1 MNVQNVFLEA
11 VGVKEEQYPTSGLSE
26 IAFAGKS
33 NVGKS
38 SLINGLINRKKLA
51 RTSSAP
57 GKTQTI
63 NFYNVEEKL
72 YLVDLPGYGYA
83 KVSKTERNRW
93 ARVIEDYLYNRKTL
107 QQVVLL
113 VDGRHEPNNNDIM
126 MIDWIKSFGF
136 EPLVIATKMDKMKRS
151 QQQKALSIIRKKLDI
166 KSYHIYPFSA
176 ITKDGKDKIWEVFEE
191 IINIKHDESE
201 VESKANEIKS
211 EANEIESKSSE
222 KQ

>member
-11 VGVKEEQYPTSGLSE
+11 VGVKASQYPTSGLPE

-63 NFYNVEEKL
+63 NFYNVEEQL

-83 KVSKTERNRW
+83 KVSKSERDKW
-93 ARVIEDYLYNRKTL
+93 AQVIEDFLYNRDTL
-107 QQVVLL
+107 KQVVLL
-113 VDGRHEPNNNDIM
+113 VDGRHEPSANDVM
-126 MIDWIKSFGF
+126 MMDWIKSFGYV
-136 EPLVIATKMDKMKRS
+136 PYVIATKMDKLNRS
-151 QQQKALSIIRKKLDI
+151 QHQKAISVIRKKLDV
-166 KSYHIYPFSA
+166 KSYHILPFSA
-176 ITKDGKDKIWEVFEE
+176 VTKAGKDEIWAKFEE
-191 IINIKHDESE
+191 ILASE
-201 VESKANEIKS
+201 NTR
-211 EANEIESKSSE
+211 NYTDSSTRE
-222 KQ
+222 EEEEEE